1 MTVLW
6 SFQRG
11 SARDT
16 TLGRGEQRTQDTP
29 HTTEYF
35 QQASSNILLENFNN
49 CFTFNIDM
57 LATINCDLGGKDT
70 CNFHYVHEFMCLAA
84 EQNCCWNY
92 YKLLNLLDIYFT
104 YFLCD
109 WNILLISD
117 QIHTAPV
124 QCNVRHWSKNFRQLR
139 LPPVRIS
146 SCGFLVVVSC
156 CDLLIDH
163 FYGNFFSKL
172 TKYWRSRIL

>member
-1 MTVLW
+1 MISIKLIIN
-6 SFQRG
+6 
-11 SARDT
+11 
-16 TLGRGEQRTQDTP
+16 L
-29 HTTEYF
+29 YF
-35 QQASSNILLENFNN
+35 LPS
-49 CFTFNIDM
+49 
-57 LATINCDLGGKDT
+57 K
-70 CNFHYVHEFMCLAA
+70 
-84 EQNCCWNY
+84 
-92 YKLLNLLDIYFT
+92 IYFT

-124 QCNVRHWSKNFRQLR
+124 QCSVRHWSKNFRQLR

-172 TKYWRSRIL
+172 TKY